1 MLPTS
6 ASTGPLTNRRWTART
21 LIMPPYIRRTGAC
34 LIHIKDDE
42 KRKVASDASVS
53 WIGSRHSVSWH
64 NAGKAARIRDHR
76 PPDEIRCSTAC
87 VVVHVPAPRR
97 QQIVILSHHHS
108 SSALIPELVE
118 RSTPS
123 WWKRSMSV
131 GADLGRSPWPAEI
144 PMHNTGVRP

>member
-34 LIHIKDDE
+34 LIHIMDDE
-42 KRKVASDASVS
+42 KRKVASDASDS

-76 PPDEIRCSTAC
+76 PPDEIRCSTEC

-97 QQIVILSHHHS
+97 QQIVILSQSPQQLRTHTRARRKVEPFMVE
-108 SSALIPELVE
+108 ALNVSRR
-118 RSTPS
+118 RSRPVS
-123 WWKRSMSV
+123 L
-131 GADLGRSPWPAEI
+131 AGRDPQ
-144 PMHNTGVRP
+144 HNTGVRP

>member
-76 PPDEIRCSTAC
+76 PPDEIRCSPAC

-108 SSALIPELVE
+108 SSALITQEVIFAIASSLPSADPTELFTSLRQFWSLALVD
-118 RSTPS
+118 
-123 WWKRSMSV
+123 SV
-131 GADLGRSPWPAEI
+131 AQP
-144 PMHNTGVRP
+144 T